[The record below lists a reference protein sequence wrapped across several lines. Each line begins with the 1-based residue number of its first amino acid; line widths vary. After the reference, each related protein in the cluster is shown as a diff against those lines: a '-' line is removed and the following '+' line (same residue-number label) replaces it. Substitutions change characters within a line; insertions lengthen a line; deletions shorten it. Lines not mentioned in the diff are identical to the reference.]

1 MNYQESGRVS
11 VKITMLDGRS
21 DTFPMEFVPQCYM
34 RGGGW
39 LPGIS
44 LEKGIEEVAE
54 LTGQDWVFEGVGYHY
69 AEGKVIE
76 YTIEDDDC
84 NPIGSWQILL
94 DGQPTTYEDIE
105 EIAFGLYTEEE

>member
-11 VKITMLDGRS
+11 VKITMIDWQS
-21 DTFPMEFVPQCYM
+21 ATFPMEFVPQCYM
-34 RGGGW
+34 RGGRW
-39 LPGIS
+39 LPGIN
-44 LEKGIEEVAE
+44 LEKGMEEITE
-54 LTGQDWVFEGVGYHY
+54 FTGQDWVFEGVGYHY

-94 DGQPTTYEDIE
+94 DGKPTTYEAIE

>member
-34 RGGGW
+34 RGGSW

-44 LEKGIEEVAE
+44 LEKGIEAVAE
-54 LTGQDWVFEGVGYHY
+54 LTGEDWVFEGVGYHY
-69 AEGKVIE
+69 AEGKAVAHMIE
-76 YTIEDDDC
+76 NDDC
-84 NPIGSWQILL
+84 EVIGSWQILL
-94 DGQPTTYEDIE
+94 DGQPTTYADIE